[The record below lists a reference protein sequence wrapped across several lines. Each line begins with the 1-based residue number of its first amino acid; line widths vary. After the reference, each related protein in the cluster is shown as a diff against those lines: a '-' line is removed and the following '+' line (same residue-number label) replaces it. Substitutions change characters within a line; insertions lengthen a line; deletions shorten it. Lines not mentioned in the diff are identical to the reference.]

1 MKFLNIFIY
10 LPFLLLFFNYDYFL
24 IFALILVLLIYLE
37 LVEVKLSKYFLKYVV
52 LFYFFLRFISA
63 FDSRFNLLWRY
74 MSQKNYSLNGKFIDI
89 QSVFWNLNCNSQTT
103 GEFIVFGTEQS
114 LGCPYTASYGPFFE
128 FVGFKNNPPILSFIF
143 VFIVF
148 ILLYLYFHHEIKSL
162 DLKNSYIFTLIFLS
176 PPMNF
181 LIERMNLDI
190 FIFIVV
196 YFLYSKVDNVLI
208 RNFFIFLLATMKY
221 YPIFLLLGSILFK
234 VINRKFNNLK
244 SDIFFFFSFLIF
256 YVTLRQNFQIDS
268 PVRPFRPD
276 RTFGLLSESL
286 NIQNALKFDL
296 INIYM
301 FFLIFL
307 IFLIFLFKNQ
317 NSFTNLFQIEIVHNL
332 LFLFIL
338 LSFFANYD
346 YRLGFL
352 VIVTPYLIKQK
363 NRILFYSFIIFIFSS
378 PGLMHAYSKLF
389 QLVES
394 YSFVYI
400 DIPFYFFLAQLISE
414 YLKYIS
420 KNLTK

>member
-1 MKFLNIFIY
+1 MKILNIFIY
-10 LPFLLLFFNYDYFL
+10 LPFLLLFLNYDYFS

-37 LVEVKLSKYFLKYVV
+37 VVEVKLSKYFLKYIV

-128 FVGFKNNPPILSFIF
+128 FVGFKNNPPTLSFIF
-143 VFIVF
+143 VFLVF
-148 ILLYLYFHHEIKSL
+148 VLLYLYFCHEIKSL
-162 DLKNSYIFTLIFLS
+162 DIKNSFIFTLIFLS
-176 PPMNF
+176 PPINF

-190 FIFIVV
+190 FIFMVV
-196 YFLYSKVDNVLI
+196 YFLYSKVDNNLI

-221 YPIFLLLGSILFK
+221 YPIFLLIGSILFK
-234 VINRKFNNLK
+234 LINKKFNNLK
-244 SDIFFFFSFLIF
+244 SDLFFFFSFLIF
-256 YVTLRQNFQIDS
+256 YLTFIQNFELNS

-286 NIQNALKFDL
+286 NFQNTFKFESS
-296 INIYM
+296 NIYM

-307 IFLIFLFKNQ
+307 IFLVFLFKNQ

-332 LFLFIL
+332 LILFIL

-352 VIVTPYLIKQK
+352 IIVTPYLIKQK

-389 QLVES
+389 QLVEN

-400 DIPFYFFLAQLISE
+400 DVSFYFFLAQLISE

-420 KNLTK
+420 KKLKK